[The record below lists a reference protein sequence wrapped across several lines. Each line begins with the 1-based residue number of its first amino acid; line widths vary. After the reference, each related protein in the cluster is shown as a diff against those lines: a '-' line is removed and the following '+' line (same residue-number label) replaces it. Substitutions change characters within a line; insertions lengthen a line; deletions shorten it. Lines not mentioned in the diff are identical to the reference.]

1 MKDKLRKL
9 IAITTLC
16 AVILTTSAF
25 GFRANL
31 DQPFSVPMA
40 SAGYRDNFKTL
51 NGAVHDSGNDELS
64 FSSTLDDELP
74 VRTEMASGLTTTTF
88 DTLVGTVTVN
98 MPDDIAAGDTISG
111 TVVSEAK
118 GKTVDDQAKN
128 QDELNGFVVEV
139 AKQSPPAPKEG
150 GNLIDFC
157 KDPAKAE
164 TTHLKEVC
172 NKWSIPDG
180 ITKVPVVLKNKDGK
194 TVGKSELPVAPKG
207 KPGDAPVDVFTPAV
221 GQAGKPMSVKGP
233 FDGDFANTVV
243 KVGNFGTK
251 FLASSPRKVVVESPR
266 DLKGPA
272 EITVDHK
279 GKTVARCSYRNISV
293 KLAADKLNLIKG
305 EHTSLTVTLAGLIG
319 LLSPV
324 SVQLSNKSPGTVT
337 MSGGEM
343 QTIIVDP
350 KEVNG
355 DIFTAKRTLT
365 GVQAGGFAITAV
377 VDPQSLQSD
386 CKVPGQTNAVPPPN
400 GKGTTPDGPNGP
412 PPGNPPMLPDP
423 PQPPS
428 PDPPQPTRPG
438 EARYR
443 VTLNGFFVGNPTV
456 EGLRTLDGRGDEVFV
471 ISHVGRVASNGVLTR
486 IMWGVSPS
494 VTMGETPVN
503 TVRAGSVMRASGGL
517 QRGDGFPTDTPWTRG
532 PRLNAITPPASLFE
546 GPLRTDNRDAIFIIP
561 TIWEWDGVNDQDLTG
576 DYGSELNEATSG
588 FAARIVSDII
598 QAPPPLSLGSFLKTG
613 AEWTRINNALYLAYG
628 VPQDRPIGM
637 ELNGSRYGYNA
648 KVLILTNAAAEFIS
662 RTDFGKGPGI
672 VPVQYVDHPS
682 LGGDYTMYL
691 QVERVDTSPCAE
703 SITGGRFTGTAELT
717 TTRREAPGPY
727 GSNVNLTVDFTE
739 CRGQVRITNF
749 PPLTSDSL
757 TALGPNTS
765 TMTMTAG
772 GTGRFIASGRR
783 IEMPV
788 TLGLQNSLS
797 IFGNSTIPLTLSGTA
812 DAEGNATLRGT
823 GTFSG
828 GQLGS
833 HQGTVVV
840 TGRFSPR
847 P

>member
-1 MKDKLRKL
+1 MKDKLTKL
-9 IAITTLC
+9 IAVTTLC

-31 DQPFSVPMA
+31 DQPFDVLMA
-40 SAGYRDNFKTL
+40 STGYGDNFNTL
-51 NGAVHDSGNDELS
+51 IGAVRDRGDELS
-64 FSSTLDDELP
+64 VFSSPDDELP
-74 VRTEMASGLTTTTF
+74 VRTETASGLTTTSF

-98 MPDDIAAGDTISG
+98 VPDDIAAGDTISG

-139 AKQSPPAPKEG
+139 AKPAQPAPKEG

-157 KDPAKAE
+157 KDPAQAG
-164 TTHLKEVC
+164 TTHSKEVC

-180 ITKVPVVLKNKDGK
+180 VTRVPVLLKNKDGK
-194 TVGKSELPVAPKG
+194 TVGKSDLPVGPKVNPAG
-207 KPGDAPVDVFTPAV
+207 AAVDVFTPAV

-233 FDGDFANTVV
+233 FDGDFASTVV
-243 KVGNFGTK
+243 KVGNLGTK

-279 GKTVARCSYRNISV
+279 GKTVAKCSYRNISV
-293 KLAADKLNLIKG
+293 KLAADKLNLTKG
-305 EHTSLTVTLAGLIG
+305 EQTSLTVNLAGLIG

-337 MSGGEM
+337 MSGGEV
-343 QTIIVDP
+343 QTIIVSP

-355 DIFTAKRTLT
+355 DMYTTQRALT
-365 GVQAGGFAITAV
+365 GVQAGGFSITAV
-377 VDPQSLQSD
+377 VDPQSVQSD
-386 CKVPGQTNAVPPPN
+386 CKMPSAGNEGPSPN
-400 GKGTTPDGPNGP
+400 VKGAGPDSPNGP
-412 PPGNPPMLPDP
+412 PTGNNPTPIDP

-428 PDPPQPTRPG
+428 PNPPRPPEPG

-443 VTLNGFFVGNPTV
+443 VTLNGYFVNNQTV
-456 EGLRTLDGRGDEVFV
+456 EGLRTVDGRGDEVFV
-471 ISHVGRVASNGVLTR
+471 ISHVGRVASNGAFTR

-494 VTMGETPVN
+494 VTMGEVPSNAT
-503 TVRAGSVMRASGGL
+503 RAGSVMPASGGL
-517 QRGDGFPTDTPWTRG
+517 QSGDGFPTQTPWIQG
-532 PRLNAITPPASLFE
+532 SRLNAVTPPARLFE
-546 GPLRTDNRDAIFIIP
+546 GNLRTDNRDAIFIIP
-561 TIWEWDGVNDQDLTG
+561 TIWEYDRVDDQDLTG
-576 DYGSELNEATSG
+576 DYGSELNEATSAL
-588 FAARIVSDII
+588 AARIVSDII
-598 QAPPPLSLGSFLKTG
+598 RTPQPLVLGSFLRSDP
-613 AEWTRINNALYLAYG
+613 EWTRINNAVYLNYG

-637 ELNGSRYGYNA
+637 NLMGTRYGYNA
-648 KVLILTNAAAEFIS
+648 KVLVLTSDAADFIA

-682 LGGDYTMYL
+682 LGGDYTMFL
-691 QVERVDTSPCAE
+691 QVERVDTGPCAE

-727 GSNVNLTVDFTE
+727 GSTVNLTVDFTE
-739 CRGQVRITNF
+739 CRGIVRITNF
-749 PPLTSDSL
+749 PPLTSNSL

-772 GTGRFIASGRR
+772 GSGRFTASSGRV
-783 IEMPV
+783 EMPV

-797 IFGNSTIPLTLSGTA
+797 IFGNSTIPLTLAGTV
-812 DAEGNATLRGT
+812 DAAGNATLRGT

-833 HQGTVVV
+833 YQGTVVV